1 MVYSG
6 TVISVGDINL
16 ARKFYEELFGLEVFQ
31 DYGINISFSCGL
43 SLQQEFDWLI
53 GVPRERILKES
64 NNFELYFEEQDFDS
78 FLKKLEK
85 FPNIIYLS
93 EVKEQSWGQRTIR
106 FYDLDGHLIE
116 VGEEKKMVAKRFLS
130 SGMSIEETS
139 KCMDVSVSDL
149 KKLLNASK
157 R

>member
-53 GVPRERILKES
+53 GLPRERILKES

-85 FPNIIYLS
+85 FPNIIYLG

-106 FYDLDGHLIE
+106 FYYLDGHLIE
-116 VGEEKKMVAKRFLS
+116 VGEDIKMVAKRFLS
-130 SGMSIEETS
+130 SGMSIEKTS

-149 KKLLNASK
+149 KKLLNA
-157 R
+157 